1 MKKCFL
7 INILIFSINIGF
19 SCTTAVISGKATP
32 DGRPLLYK
40 NRDTTT
46 LHSRM
51 VYSNHGKYSFIGMT
65 NPDDKDNKNIL
76 NGHNSAGF
84 AIMNSDSYNLN
95 YPEIK
100 ENQRQDGEI
109 MRLALESC
117 STLKD
122 FENLLIHLPKP
133 LRLSSNF
140 GVIDAQG
147 GAAYYETS
155 NLGFVKYDA
164 NNPNIAPFGYIIRTN
179 YSFSGK
185 SEGGKGYSRFLRAQK
200 LLYSASLTNSLTP
213 KHFLQ
218 NVSRSLVHGLTKVDL
233 TKYSEEFSAFRDF
246 IPRYYTAS
254 VVVIQGVKQTES
266 PLLTTA
272 WTILGTSLG
281 SVAIPLW
288 LNFNKIFPKVL
299 TADLNNTTLMD
310 EWASTIKKK
319 LFPIEK
325 GEGSDYIHVPT
336 LVSIKPKL
344 ISIENAIM
352 EQSELLLNKWR
363 IEDKINNKEL
373 INFYSWVDKYIH
385 DKYFP
390 LTQ

>member
-185 SEGGKGYSRFLRAQK
+185 SEGGKGYSRFLRAQE

-213 KHFLQ
+213 KYFLQ

-373 INFYSWVDKYIH
+373 INLYSWVDKYIH

>member
-185 SEGGKGYSRFLRAQK
+185 SEGGKGYSRFLRAQE

>member
-185 SEGGKGYSRFLRAQK
+185 SEGGKGYSRFLRAQE

-213 KHFLQ
+213 KYFLQ